1 MQMQAC
7 LPEGQAKAFPGN
19 YFSAMTATG
28 AKGSLVNFSQISC
41 LLGQQACPARGFRKE
56 QDCTQPLND
65 VFPCMGCVQQG

>member
-7 LPEGQAKAFPGN
+7 LPDGQAKPFPGN

-41 LLGQQACPARGFRKE
+41 LLGQQACPAHGLGIERAALH
-56 QDCTQPLND
+56 P
-65 VFPCMGCVQQG
+65 